1 MAIHRARRDLGVGR
15 GGRDLSLVAA
25 AVVVAAISVELAAW
39 TPAAGAEQVSLDHV
53 VVSYSGIGKAYAEAI
68 GRTVATARSA
78 AVEQFGFDMPQAI
91 MVSISVDA
99 MGNVGLMN
107 DGQDHFMLTVRSE
120 DDLRKPSTSGV
131 FQLYGFCHE
140 VAHLA
145 MYRVVRDHSWMTSDA
160 AEGWAHYMGS
170 RLVDLVYAK
179 EGPNL
184 WPDRYDYIEDGT
196 KRLARQWA
204 KDKES
209 VRGPAA
215 WQRLARIVG
224 DKEIAPIFR
233 AWGKTEFDPADPA
246 ESLGKPLLA
255 AGSNPQV
262 GAWWEQSKE
271 LLVLKRPRSKLSA
284 ETVEEKQL
292 SGQTRELAQD
302 DGNAAGKA
310 SLAGG
315 GHAVRFE
322 APGDNCYVTQ
332 VRIHGS
338 RYGLPAPPKEDFSV
352 WICDQDFKS
361 ILKLSYPY
369 AKFQRGGE
377 GRWVALSVK
386 PTRVPKDFIVCVG
399 FNPTGTKGVY
409 VSRDAQSSGN
419 SLVGLPGQPG
429 RPFQQGDW
437 MIRATVSQR

>member
-1 MAIHRARRDLGVGR
+1 MAIHRARADLSVGR
-15 GGRDLSLVAA
+15 GGRHRSSAAAA
-25 AVVVAAISVELAAW
+25 AVLAVLSVGLAAW
-39 TPAAGAEQVSLDHV
+39 TPAAGAEELSLDHV

-68 GRTVATARSA
+68 GRTVAAARSA
-78 AVEQFGFDMPQAI
+78 AIEQFGFDMPQTI
-91 MVSISVDA
+91 TVTISIDA

-107 DGQDHFMLTVRSE
+107 DGQDRFMLTVRSE

-170 RLVDLVYAK
+170 RLVDAVYAK

-246 ESLGKPLLA
+246 ESLGKALLA
-255 AGSNPQV
+255 TSSNAQAGE
-262 GAWWEQSKE
+262 WWEQSRE
-271 LLVLKRPRSKLSA
+271 LLVLKRPKSKLSA
-284 ETVEEKQL
+284 ETVDQKQL
-292 SGQTRELAQD
+292 GGQARELAQD
-302 DGNAAGKA
+302 DGQAAGKA

-322 APGDNCYVTQ
+322 APGDNWYLTQ

-338 RYGLPAPPKEDFSV
+338 RYGMPAPPKEDFSV
-352 WICDQDFKS
+352 WICDGDFKS
-361 ILKLSYPY
+361 IVKLSYPY
-369 AKFQRGGE
+369 AKFQRAAE

-386 PTRVPKDFIVCVG
+386 PTRVPKEFIVCVG
-399 FNPTGTKGVY
+399 FNPTATKGVY
-409 VSRDAQSSGN
+409 VSRDAQGSGN
-419 SLVGLPGQPG
+419 SLTGLPGRTG
-429 RPFQQGDW
+429 HPFQQGDW

>member
-1 MAIHRARRDLGVGR
+1 MSHHRVRSHLGVGR
-15 GGRDLSLVAA
+15 GGRDPSFLAAA
-25 AVVVAAISVELAAW
+25 AVLAAIAVELAGT
-39 TPAAGAEQVSLDHV
+39 TPAARADEISLDHV
-53 VVSYSGIGKAYAEAI
+53 VVSYTGIGKAYAEAI
-68 GRTVATARSA
+68 GRTVATARST
-78 AVEQFGFDMPQAI
+78 AVEQFGFDMPQTI
-91 MVSISVDA
+91 TVTISVDA

-107 DGQDHFMLTVRSE
+107 DGQDRFMLTVRSE

-179 EGPNL
+179 EGPDL

-196 KRLARQWA
+196 KRLARQWT

-215 WQRLARIVG
+215 WQRLVRIVG
-224 DKEIAPIFR
+224 DKEIASIFR

-246 ESLGKPLLA
+246 ESLGKALLA
-255 AGSNPQV
+255 ASSSAEAGQ
-262 GAWWEQSKE
+262 WWEQSKE
-271 LLVLKRPRSKLSA
+271 TFVLKRPRSKLSA

-292 SGQTRELAQD
+292 TGQTRELAHD

-322 APGDNCYVTQ
+322 APGDNWYVTQ

-338 RYGLPAPPKEDFSV
+338 RYGMPAPPKEDFSV

-369 AKFQRGGE
+369 AKFQRGGD
-377 GRWVALSVK
+377 GRWVTLGVK

-409 VSRDAQSSGN
+409 VSRDAQGSGN
-419 SLVGLPGQPG
+419 SLTGLPGQPG
-429 RPFQQGDW
+429 RPFRQGDW